1 MSSRWG
7 AVSYII
13 GAIIGSGIFITPTT
27 ILNNVNSVG
36 ASLLIWILSGII
48 ATLGAFCY
56 VELGTSIRK
65 SGSDFAYLCHVRWNK
80 IAFIFMSTSCLFIN
94 PCGLAIQIETFSVY
108 AIRCLNIE
116 FCDESTR
123 IIAHK
128 LISFSLL
135 LLLFFINCFSLRH
148 VVSRVQIISVIAK
161 FVASD
166 VQFNNFYHPFENTN
180 LRPGNIALAL
190 FGGLYSYDGWD
201 ILNYGIEDVKSPR
214 RTMPFAI
221 IVSMIVCASIYV
233 LINLSFFMVLS
244 VPEMQ
249 SSHAVAMLFAEKTM
263 GPHFKYLIALLVCI
277 VLIGSINASL
287 FGGSRFLWASA
298 RERHLPAFFSCI
310 NREHD
315 SPRVALFVHVVLA
328 MFLSFLGNLEE
339 MISYVAFTVWITA
352 LRMLYENRDG
362 DFGKLQSQ
370 YPRFLFEIRLGSRP
384 IYRGQSSLNKI
395 LYRRARTLFK

>member
-1 MSSRWG
+1 MKEIAEKNKMGRWG

-13 GAIIGSGIFITPTT
+13 GAII
-27 ILNNVNSVG
+27 
-36 ASLLIWILSGII
+36 GII

-94 PCGLAIQIETFSVY
+94 PCGLAIQIETYVKF
-108 AIRCLNIE
+108 IGIE
-116 FCDESTR
+116 FCDEST
-123 IIAHK
+123 
-128 LISFSLL
+128 

-201 ILNYGIEDVKSPR
+201 ILNYGIED
-214 RTMPFAI
+214 
-221 IVSMIVCASIYV
+221 
-233 LINLSFFMVLS
+233 
-244 VPEMQ
+244 
-249 SSHAVAMLFAEKTM
+249 LFAEKTM

-315 SPRVALFVHVVLA
+315 SPRAALFVHIIRSITMLCLFNIRFNICKRPVHEKAIRVPLILPIIFFFKSSIVGLLILA
-328 MFLSFLGNLEE
+328 IGLAIYILFIWEK
-339 MISYVAFTVWITA
+339 AFQ
-352 LRMLYENRDG
+352 R
-362 DFGKLQSQ
+362 FGV
-370 YPRFLFEIRLGSRP
+370 
-384 IYRGQSSLNKI
+384 
-395 LYRRARTLFK
+395 YRRLSNYIN